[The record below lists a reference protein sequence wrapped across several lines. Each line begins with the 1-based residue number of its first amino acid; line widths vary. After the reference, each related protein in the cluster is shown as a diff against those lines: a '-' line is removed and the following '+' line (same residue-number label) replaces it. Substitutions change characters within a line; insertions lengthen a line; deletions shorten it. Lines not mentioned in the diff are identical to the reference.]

1 MERSFSKKLILSII
15 KYAPWLIGIAYLLQN
30 ILSWFGINSIILST
44 LFGISIIPIILLCL
58 FSNFLGFCIWNRIP
72 LYYAL
77 TCNILNIIDF
87 YIGIPIS
94 NIYVYIIYVILLG
107 IFITIGAYVK
117 NRNNVRKR
125 NIKENST

>member
-1 MERSFSKKLILSII
+1 MERGFSKKLILSII

-30 ILSWFGINSIILST
+30 ILSCFGINSIILSI
-44 LFGISIIPIILLCL
+44 LFGINIIPTIVLCL
-58 FSNFLGFCIWNRIP
+58 FSNFLGFCIWNRMP

-77 TCNILNIIDF
+77 CINIVNIIDF

-94 NIYVYIIYVILLG
+94 NIWMCIIYMILLG

-125 NIKENST
+125 NIEENST